1 MDREENRDLE
11 ILFRKIGDFGGYDNV
26 MLNKIQKDFYLVNR
40 KEMNTLYFGLI
51 NTCKK
56 RFTISSLYLKLII
69 FLIS

>member
-1 MDREENRDLE
+1 MDREENRDLK

-26 MLNKIQKDFYLVNR
+26 MLNKIQKDYYFVNR